1 LTLLVLCMIVRART
15 VRPNHRFSGPR
26 QETGPRRLII
36 AAVLLAAMAE
46 PALAQSI
53 RGTAAYRER
62 IALPPTVVFE
72 ATLEDVSRADAPAD
86 VIARTRV
93 TPAGAPPIRFEIP
106 VDLVRIRPDR
116 RYVVRGQILESVRL
130 VFTTDAAYPVLT
142 QGHGTTV
149 AMMLRRVAAGP
160 SAPPGSPTP
169 STLPKPRSTRPL
181 EKTYWKAS
189 ELDGKPVLA
198 AESTREVY
206 ILLGGTGRVAG
217 SDGCNRVIGSYV
229 LTGDG
234 IKFGALA
241 GTQMACPNT
250 ADTERGL
257 RKALSEATRWTVAG
271 DRLELFDAT
280 GRRLAQF
287 EAVEGH
293 DR

>member
-1 LTLLVLCMIVRART
+1 MSTRYSDLGLPKA
-15 VRPNHRFSGPR
+15 GA
-26 QETGPRRLII
+26 RLIV
-36 AAVLLAAMAE
+36 AAALLAAMGG

-53 RGTAAYRER
+53 HGTATYRER
-62 IALPPTVVFE
+62 IALPPTAAFE
-72 ATLEDVSRADAPAD
+72 ATLEDVSRADVPAD

-93 TPAGAPPIRFEIP
+93 APAGNPPIRFEIP
-106 VDLVRIRPDR
+106 VDLARIRPDR
-116 RYVVRGQILESVRL
+116 RYVVRGRILESDRL
-130 VFTTDAAYPVLT
+130 MFATDTSYSVLT

-149 AMMLRRVAAGP
+149 AMMLRRAGSGT
-160 SAPPGSPTP
+160 SAPSGSPTP
-169 STLPKPRSTRPL
+169 STPPQPRSARPL
-181 EKTYWKAS
+181 EKTYWKAT
-189 ELDGKPVLA
+189 ELGGKPVPA

-206 ILLGGTGRVAG
+206 ILLGGTGRVGG

-257 RKALSEATRWTVAG
+257 RKALSEATRWSVAG

-280 GRRLAQF
+280 GSRLAQF
-287 EAVEGH
+287 EAIEGR

>member
-1 LTLLVLCMIVRART
+1 MYSVLGSPKTRAR
-15 VRPNHRFSGPR
+15 
-26 QETGPRRLII
+26 LIVT
-36 AAVLLAAMAE
+36 AALLAAMAG

-53 RGTAAYRER
+53 HGTAAYRER
-62 IALPPTVVFE
+62 IALPPTAVFE

-86 VIARTRV
+86 VIARARV
-93 TPAGAPPIRFEIP
+93 TPAGNPPIRFEIP
-106 VDLVRIRPDR
+106 VDLARIRPDR
-116 RYVVRGQILESVRL
+116 RYVVRGRILEGDRL
-130 VFTTDAAYPVLT
+130 MFTTDASYPVLT

-149 AMMLRRVAAGP
+149 AMLLRRLGSGP

-169 STLPKPRSTRPL
+169 SPPPQPRSTRPL
-181 EKTYWKAS
+181 EKTYWKAT
-189 ELDGKPVLA
+189 ELGGKPVPA

-206 ILLGGTGRVAG
+206 ILLGGTGRVGG

-257 RKALSEATRWTVAG
+257 RKALSEATRWSVAG
-271 DRLELFDAT
+271 DRLDLFDAT
-280 GRRLAQF
+280 GGRLAQF
-287 EAVEGH
+287 EAVEGR

>member
-1 LTLLVLCMIVRART
+1 MSTRYSRLGLPKAAA
-15 VRPNHRFSGPR
+15 
-26 QETGPRRLII
+26 RLIV
-36 AAVLLAAMAE
+36 AAALLAAMAE

-53 RGTAAYRER
+53 QGTATYRER
-62 IALPPTVVFE
+62 IALPPTAVFE

-93 TPAGAPPIRFEIP
+93 APAGNPPIRFEIP
-106 VDLVRIRPDR
+106 VDLARIRPDR
-116 RYVVRGQILESVRL
+116 RYVVRGRILESDRL
-130 VFTTDAAYPVLT
+130 MFTTDASYPVLT

-149 AMMLRRVAAGP
+149 AMMLRRIGSGP

-169 STLPKPRSTRPL
+169 STPPQPRSTRPL
-181 EKTYWKAS
+181 EKTYWKAT
-189 ELDGKPVLA
+189 ELDGKPVPA
-198 AESTREVY
+198 AGSTREVY
-206 ILLGGTGRVAG
+206 ILLGGTGRVGG

-229 LTGDG
+229 LTGGG

-257 RKALSEATRWTVAG
+257 RKALSEATRWSVAG

-280 GRRLAQF
+280 GLRLAQF
-287 EAVEGH
+287 EAVEGR